1 MFNHQIMIMEI
12 QPKLTILGMMSG
24 TSMDAVDCIISEIEI
39 SKDFD
44 FSFNVIE
51 QKSFPIPL
59 QIRDEIISVVEN
71 PELDFN
77 ELDNQIGKF
86 YSKCAS
92 QLKNTNMLDS
102 FAIHG
107 QTIYHEERVKSIQIG
122 NPKYLH
128 DKFNIP
134 ILYDF
139 RKNDISENG
148 TGAPLMPFLDWLLLK
163 KSDFSDFTLNIGG
176 IANITSIPKKANKDE
191 VVGFDTGPGMALID
205 ECCMHFWDAPFDK
218 DGQYSKNG
226 KIIEK
231 LLIDLMNHPF
241 INAKFPKSTGRDVFG
256 KNMVLKIIEDYPHES
271 SQNILRTLIAF
282 TAKSITSNLN
292 KIRNFT
298 PSNSRLIISGG
309 GIHHPILLDDLKN
322 YSQIQN
328 IENSNS
334 LGIHS
339 DYKEALLMAVLG
351 YSKLNQLKSNM
362 PSVTGANCE
371 IVLGD
376 IYTHI

>member
-1 MFNHQIMIMEI
+1 MQKKS
-12 QPKLTILGMMSG
+12 KLIVLGIMSG

-39 SKDFD
+39 SNNFD

-71 PELDFN
+71 PKLDYHG
-77 ELDNQIGKF
+77 LDNQIGEF
-86 YSKCAS
+86 YGQCVS
-92 QLKNTNMLDS
+92 QLKNTNLLDS
-102 FAIHG
+102 IAIHG
-107 QTIYHEERVKSIQIG
+107 QTIYHKERVKSIQIG

-128 DKFNIP
+128 HKFNIP

-148 TGAPLMPFLDWLLLK
+148 TGAPLMPYLDWLLLK
-163 KSDFSDFTLNIGG
+163 NSDFSDFTLNIGG
-176 IANITSIPKKANKDE
+176 IANITSIPKDANKDE
-191 VVGFDTGPGMALID
+191 VVGYDTGPGMALID
-205 ECCMHFWDAPFDK
+205 ECCMHFWNAQFDK

-226 KIIEK
+226 KIIEEI
-231 LLIDLMNHPF
+231 LNDLMNHPF
-241 INAKFPKSTGRDVFG
+241 INEKFPKSTGRDIFG
-256 KNMVLKIIEDYPHES
+256 KKMVNEIVDKFHQES
-271 SQNILRTLIAF
+271 PQNILRTLIAF

-292 KIRNFT
+292 KIRNFM
-298 PSNSRLIISGG
+298 PSNSRLFISGG

-322 YSQIQN
+322 YSQIQS

-334 LGIHS
+334 LGIHP

-351 YSKLNQLKSNM
+351 YSKMNQLRSNM
-362 PSVTGANCE
+362 PCVTGANCE

-376 IYTHI
+376 IYTQI